1 MTLPRNI
8 FLVGMPGA
16 GKSTLGK
23 SLAKR
28 LSLHFVDADQE
39 LVGKTGVPI
48 ATIFEF
54 EGEAGFRERETQL
67 LAELVARDEIVL
79 ATGGGAILAAANR
92 MALRKHGVVIY
103 LRAGLEDLRA
113 RTLRDTKRPLLQAAH
128 PEKVLRELLETR
140 EPLYN
145 EVADLIVDTGRL
157 PAAKLTE
164 TIIERLSRQGLWPPA
179 ARQSHSPGI

>member
-1 MTLPRNI
+1 MQRNI

-28 LSLHFVDADQE
+28 LSLTFVDADHE
-39 LVGKTGVPI
+39 MVAKTGVSI

-54 EGEAGFRERETQL
+54 EGEAGFRVREGQL
-67 LAELVARDEIVL
+67 LAELVTRQDMVL
-79 ATGGGAILAAANR
+79 ATGGGAILCEPNR
-92 MALRKHGVVIY
+92 ETLRSHGVVIY
-103 LRAGLEDLRA
+103 LRASLNDLRA
-113 RTLRDTKRPLLQAAH
+113 RTMRDTKRPLLQAGD
-128 PEKVLRELLETR
+128 PEKVLRDLLNIR

-145 EVADLIVDTGRL
+145 ELAHLVVDTGRQ

-164 TIIERLSRQGLWPPA
+164 IIIDSLTERGLWGAPPG
-179 ARQSHSPGI
+179 S